1 MQMAMTYPGSTP
13 PPGFFIKEELDA
25 RGWGQR
31 DLAFILGVHE
41 QAVNMIVSGKRGISP
56 EMAKALGQAFD
67 VPAEFFANL
76 QKAFD
81 LSQARDPDPGVGRRA
96 RLQSVFPIR
105 EMIKRGWLHETDPAM
120 LESQMMRFFEV
131 NRLEDIRQL
140 PHAAKK
146 TTDGQYQDAD
156 HAQLAWL
163 YRVRQIAKSMAV
175 PSYSEKAL
183 RATCG
188 RLRYLTV
195 DPEEIRHAPK
205 LLAECGVRFILVEPL
220 PNSKIDGVCTWFEGA
235 PVIAL
240 SMRLDRIDNFWF
252 VLRHECEHALRE
264 HGRTSPPRIDEDI
277 GASFAK
283 NSDLPQEE
291 KEANEAAADFC
302 VPTRAI
308 DDFIVRKSPFFSERD
323 ILGFARIQE
332 RHPGIVVGQ
341 LHWKTSRY
349 DLLRKYLIKVRG
361 LIAPYC
367 MTDGWGQVA
376 PVAL

>member
-1 MQMAMTYPGSTP
+1 MIYYSGSTP
-13 PPGFFIKEELDA
+13 PPGHFIKEELDA
-25 RGWGQR
+25 RGWAQS
-31 DLAFILGVHE
+31 DLAYILGCPV
-41 QAVNMIVSGKRGISP
+41 QAVNMIISGKRGISP

-81 LSQARDPDPGVGRRA
+81 LSQARDPDPGVRRRA
-96 RLQSVFPIR
+96 RLQSAFPIR

-131 NRLEDIRQL
+131 NQLEDIPQL

-146 TTDGQYQDAD
+146 STGGQYQDAEP
-156 HAQLAWL
+156 AQLAWL
-163 YRVRQIAKSMAV
+163 YRVRQIAKSMVV
-175 PSYSEKAL
+175 PNYSEKAL
-183 RATCG
+183 RTACG
-188 RLRYLTV
+188 RLRYLMI
-195 DPEEIRHAPK
+195 DPEEVRHAPK
-205 LLAECGVRFILVEPL
+205 LLAECGVRLILVEPL
-220 PNSKIDGVCTWFEGA
+220 PNSKIDGVCTWLGDA

-264 HGRTSPPRIDEDI
+264 HGRISPLRIDEDI

-283 NSDLPQEE
+283 NSDLPEEE
-291 KEANEAAADFC
+291 KVANEAAADFC
-302 VPTRAI
+302 VPTRAMN
-308 DDFIVRKSPFFSERD
+308 DFIVRKSPFFSERD
-323 ILGFARIQE
+323 ILGFARVQE

-341 LHWKTSRY
+341 LHWKTDRY

-376 PVAL
+376 PVTL

>member
-1 MQMAMTYPGSTP
+1 MVYYSGSTP
-13 PPGFFIKEELDA
+13 PPGHFIKEELDA
-25 RGWGQR
+25 RGWTQS
-31 DLAFILGVHE
+31 DLAYILGCPV

-131 NRLEDIRQL
+131 NRLEDIPQP

-146 TTDGQYQDAD
+146 TTGDQYQDAD
-156 HAQLAWL
+156 PAQLAWL

-175 PSYSEKAL
+175 PNYSEKAL
-183 RATCG
+183 RTTCG

-195 DPEEIRHAPK
+195 DPEEARHAPK
-205 LLAECGVRFILVEPL
+205 LLAECGVRLILVEPL
-220 PNSKIDGVCTWFEGA
+220 PNSKIDGVCTWLRDA

-264 HGRTSPPRIDEDI
+264 HGRTSPLRIDEDI
-277 GASFAK
+277 GASLAK
-283 NSDLPQEE
+283 NAELPEEE
-291 KEANEAAADFC
+291 KVANEAAADFC
-302 VPTRAI
+302 VSSRAMN
-308 DDFIVRKSPFFSERD
+308 DFIVRKNPFFSERD
-323 ILGFARIQE
+323 VLGFARIQE

-341 LHWKTSRY
+341 LHWKTGRY
-349 DLLRKYLIKVRG
+349 DLLRKYLVKVRG
-361 LIAPYC
+361 FVAPYC